1 MTANR
6 ERTFFIVK
14 EIFQNE
20 NEDKRKK
27 VLEKLFLQVIRELEN
42 LKN

>member
-6 ERTFFIVK
+6 EQTFFIVK